1 MSKASRKAY
10 FNEVANTWDERFCNL
25 ELLSLLEK
33 LVPEFGL
40 ELGQN
45 ILDVGTGTG
54 VLIPYLIHVV
64 GPSGSLTAIDCSEKM
79 VQICRAKN
87 WHLRNVTVQLQDV
100 EEEDL
105 QERSFDA
112 VICFGSFPH
121 FDEKEKA
128 LHNMNRALRPR
139 GLLIIAHAL
148 TSEELK
154 AHHHNASSAVANDIV
169 PKEGEMVQLLQR
181 TGFTKIRIKDEAG
194 CYLCISTKE

>member
-1 MSKASRKAY
+1 
-10 FNEVANTWDERFCNL
+10 
-25 ELLSLLEK
+25 LEK